1 MEELMEIKKTA
12 LELIPGL
19 PDEVT
24 DKLFRIC
31 DLVDSLMM
39 ARPKIDIDLVKKY
52 EGME

>member
-1 MEELMEIKKTA
+1 MEIKKTA
-12 LELIPGL
+12 MEIVPAV
-19 PDEVT
+19 PDEIQ

-31 DLVDSLMM
+31 NLADSLMM